1 MDDFNWLGFLGLHV
15 VMYGTAFG
23 LVIFTRQA
31 VVATR
36 AGKEPWSASKQLLVS
51 AGVLLVCGGTSDITL
66 HAMLPSVAFV
76 GGLEDRWIFT
86 WLALMA
92 CFVNAY
98 FFAAL
103 RIQIIC
109 SRRVVQFSPRLR
121 EKARA
126 RAAAELSDANAKT
139 KRLKR
144 LSRRRKR
151 RARDAHDAKNA
162 GAYIASITIGTVV
175 VMAGLTALI
184 LYSVAY
190 DVDFLDSLDST
201 LYEAK

>member
-1 MDDFNWLGFLGLHV
+1 
-15 VMYGTAFG
+15 MYGTAFG

-31 VVATR
+31 VIATR

-51 AGVLLVCGGTSDITL
+51 AGVLLACGGTSDITL
-66 HAMLPSVAFV
+66 HAMLPSVAFA
-76 GGLEDRWIFT
+76 GGDHWIFT
-86 WLALMA
+86 WWLALPA
-92 CFVNAY
+92 CFFNAIL
-98 FFAAL
+98 FAAP
-103 RIQIIC
+103 RIQIIF

-162 GAYIASITIGTVV
+162 GAYIASITIGAVV

-190 DVDFLDSLDST
+190 DVDFLDSLLDST
-201 LYEAK
+201 LHEAK

>member
-1 MDDFNWLGFLGLHV
+1 
-15 VMYGTAFG
+15 MYGTAFG

-51 AGVLLVCGGTSDITL
+51 AGILLACGGTSDITL
-66 HAMLPSVAFV
+66 HAMLPSVAFA
-76 GGLEDRWIFT
+76 GGDHWPFT

-92 CFVNAY
+92 CFGNA
-98 FFAAL
+98 FLAAHCKI
-103 RIQIIC
+103 RKIIY
-109 SRRVVQFSPRLR
+109 SRRVQFSPRLR
-121 EKARA
+121 EKAKA

-139 KRLKR
+139 KRLKS
-144 LSRRRKR
+144 LSRRRKH
-151 RARDAHDAKNA
+151 RAADALAAKNA
-162 GAYIASITIGTVV
+162 GTYIASITIGAVV

-201 LYEAK
+201 LHEAK